1 MGKRKTLV
9 SCAASLG
16 FFALGASIG
25 AYRTRRR
32 DRRRR
37 AENVETPAI
46 ERGNVVPCPSTAVVS
61 TNGSS
66 TLPTS
71 TSDVAGQNK
80 HGTSTYRSHQGQPGA
95 GGATGNVVGGPA
107 PSLDCPV
114 CLTEIILP
122 RVTGCGHTICT
133 TCLTA
138 LGEHERR
145 PTCPVCRRRIRT
157 PVDKIPVNFMVKA
170 CIEERVMSRGEDALA
185 AYRLAEQE
193 ARALLGPAAS
203 RGDSTL
209 MVSGENFAHRLRP
222 AWNWFKWTVIIV
234 TEFGAFLVSLK
245 EVLESTSARSR
256 RYQRIV

>member
-16 FFALGASIG
+16 IFVLGATVG

-32 DRRRR
+32 DRRQRT
-37 AENVETPAI
+37 ENSDTPATV
-46 ERGNVVPCPSTAVVS
+46 EDTAVPCPSTVIVS
-61 TNGSS
+61 GNRDSAP
-66 TLPTS
+66 LAS
-71 TSDVAGQNK
+71 TSDPTRQNK
-80 HGTSTYRSHQGQPGA
+80 RGTPTRR
-95 GGATGNVVGGPA
+95 GGRGETTEDGTTGNAEGGSA

-122 RVTGCGHTICT
+122 RVAGCGHTVCT

-145 PTCPVCRRRIRT
+145 PVCPVCRRRIRT
-157 PVDKIPVNFMVKA
+157 PVDKTPINFMVKA
-170 CIEERVMSRGEDALA
+170 CVEERVMSRGEAALA
-185 AYRLAEQE
+185 AYRLAEEE
-193 ARALLGPAAS
+193 ARALLGPAS
-203 RGDSTL
+203 TRDSSPI
-209 MVSGENFAHRLRP
+209 VSGETLAHRLRP

-245 EVLESTSARSR
+245 EVLESTPARSR
-256 RYQRIV
+256 RFQRIV